1 MSSWILQHFL
11 NPALFWPGVALAALP
26 IIIHLINRLRYK
38 RVRFAAMEFLLTSE
52 QKNRRRV
59 LLEQLLLL
67 LSRILLV
74 LLILALI
81 GRLILDPKHLS
92 LFQGA
97 RTHHVILLDDTGS
110 MRDQV
115 GDTSAFDQ
123 AREVVRGIISQGADR
138 PGTQRVTLVMLSNP
152 TETSSGLTERDVDAQ
167 LLDDSAAQLQD
178 LTCTYRTGSP
188 VAALSAVRNRL
199 ASDRAT
205 EKVLHI
211 LSDFRKPDWYDNG
224 ALVSELE
231 ALDNAQVSLNLVR
244 LVGEQHENLGITE
257 LSGAVETAAVG
268 VPVILRAKV
277 LNSGQR
283 EATTAKLAVSID
295 GLALN
300 RREALPPIPAGETRE
315 VTFDVDFAASG
326 LHRVEVSLEPDALE
340 ADNIRRLAV
349 DVPQSNPVL
358 VIDGTAGAVQG
369 RYVADALAADQ
380 SVTGYS
386 VTIDG
391 PEGLRKRNLA
401 EFALV
406 YLLNVSELPPDATEA
421 VRQYVREGGGLAI
434 FVGET
439 LNAAY
444 YNKEFYAGG
453 QGLLPVSLGF
463 TPSLLPP
470 VQGPP
475 TPDLVV
481 TDHPIFA
488 ILAGQENPL
497 IDFVKINA
505 YFAVDPTA
513 PRAEGARVI
522 ASLRDGSPLMIEHE
536 FGRGRVLTCLTAAGP
551 AALSETLQK
560 LSMNPDSPGELPPTV
575 WNNWASGNANPT
587 FVVAQLEIAR
597 RLARKDRALPLKTV
611 GDEIAG
617 TLDLAVFQDD
627 VEIKTPDDQIIKLKA
642 DHSLQTTNPEGAAPI
657 TQTASF
663 VFRET
668 DSPGIYGLRR
678 FRRDQTSMESLL
690 AYNVPVQESQL
701 ELITDDQLKK
711 QFGGIK
717 FTIQTPGETDWL
729 RRESPGEEVRW
740 WLLWGLILIGLI
752 EQTLA
757 SRVSYHTSP
766 KLI

>member
-1 MSSWILQHFL
+1 MSPWILQHFL
-11 NPALFWPGVALAALP
+11 NPALFWPGVALASLP

-38 RVRFAAMEFLLTSE
+38 RVRFAAMEFLLVSE

-67 LSRILLV
+67 LARIALV

-110 MRDQV
+110 MRDRV
-115 GDTSAFDQ
+115 GESSAFDQ
-123 AREVVRGIISQGADR
+123 AREVLRGIIAQGAER
-138 PGTQRVTLVMLSNP
+138 PGTQRVTLVLMSSP
-152 TETSSGLTERDVDAQ
+152 TETSSGLTERDVDSQ

-178 LTCTYRTGSP
+178 LTCTFRAGSP
-188 VAALSAVRNRL
+188 VAALTAVRNRL
-199 ASDRAT
+199 TSDRAS
-205 EKVLHI
+205 EKVLHV
-211 LSDFRKPDWYDNG
+211 LSDFRQSDWYDNG

-231 ALDNAQVSLNLVR
+231 TLNNAQVSLNFVR
-244 LVGEQHENLGITE
+244 LVNEQHENLAITE
-257 LSGAVETAAVG
+257 LTGAVETAAVG
-268 VPVILRAKV
+268 VPVTMRAKV
-277 LNSGQR
+277 LNSGLR

-295 GLALN
+295 GQALN
-300 RREALPPIPAGETRE
+300 RREPLPPIPAGESRE
-315 VTFDVDFAASG
+315 VTFDVDFPTSG
-326 LHRVEVSLEPDALE
+326 LHRVEVSLEADSLE

-349 DVPQSNPVL
+349 DVPQANPVL
-358 VIDGTAGAVQG
+358 VIDGTPGAVQG
-369 RYVADALAADQ
+369 LYVADALAADQ
-380 SVTGYS
+380 SVTGYA

-406 YLLNVSELPPDATEA
+406 YLINVPELPPDATEA
-421 VRQYVREGGGLAI
+421 VRKYVREGGGLAF

-439 LNAAY
+439 INAGY
-444 YNKEFYAGG
+444 FNQEFYAGG
-453 QGLLPVSLGF
+453 KGLLPVSLGL
-463 TPSLLPP
+463 TPTLLPP
-470 VQGPP
+470 VEGTQ

-481 TDHPIFA
+481 TDHPVFA

-505 YFAVDPTA
+505 YFAVDASA
-513 PRAEGARVI
+513 PKAEGAKVI

-536 FGRGRVLTCLTAAGP
+536 FGKGRVLTCLTAAGP
-551 AALSETLQK
+551 ASLSETLQK
-560 LSMNPDSPGELPPTV
+560 LAVNPDSPGEVPPTV
-575 WNNWASGNANPT
+575 WNNWASGNASPT
-587 FVVAQLEIAR
+587 FVVAQLEIAKH
-597 RLARKDRALPLKTV
+597 LARKDRALPLKIV
-611 GDEIAG
+611 GEEIAG
-617 TLDLAVFQDD
+617 TLDLALFRDD
-627 VEIKTPDDQIIKLKA
+627 VEIKTPDDQVIKLQAGHSA
-642 DHSLQTTNPEGAAPI
+642 DQPAAEGGAPA

-668 DSPGIYGLRR
+668 DDPGVYGLRR
-678 FRRDQTSMESLL
+678 FRRDQTSLETLL
-690 AYNVPVQESQL
+690 AYNVPPQESQL

-711 QFGGIK
+711 QLGNIE
-717 FTIQTPGETDWL
+717 FTIHSPGETDWL

-740 WLLWGLILIGLI
+740 WLLWGLILIGLM

-757 SRVSYHTSP
+757 SRVSYH
-766 KLI
+766 K

>member
-1 MSSWILQHFL
+1 MSPWILQHFL
-11 NPALFWPGVALAALP
+11 NPALFWPGVALASLP

-38 RVRFAAMEFLLTSE
+38 RVRFAAMEFLLVSE

-59 LLEQLLLL
+59 LLEQILLLL
-67 LSRILLV
+67 ARIALV

-110 MRDQV
+110 MRDRV
-115 GDTSAFDQ
+115 GELSAFDQ
-123 AREVVRGIISQGADR
+123 AREVVRGIIAQGAER
-138 PGTQRVTLVMLSNP
+138 PGTQRVTLVMMSSP
-152 TETSSGLTERDVDAQ
+152 TETSSGLTERDVDSQ

-178 LTCTYRTGSP
+178 LTCTFRAGSP
-188 VAALSAVRNRL
+188 VAALTAVRNRL
-199 ASDRAT
+199 TSDRAS
-205 EKVLHI
+205 EKVLHV

-224 ALVSELE
+224 ALVTELE
-231 ALDNAQVSLNLVR
+231 ALDNAKVSLNFVR
-244 LVGEQHENLGITE
+244 LVEEQHENLAITE
-257 LSGAVETAAVG
+257 LTGAVETAAVG
-268 VPVILRAKV
+268 VPVSMRAKV
-277 LNSGQR
+277 LNAGKR
-283 EATTAKLAVSID
+283 EATAAKLAVSID
-295 GLALN
+295 GQALN
-300 RREALPPIPAGETRE
+300 RREVLPPIPAGETRE
-315 VTFDVDFAASG
+315 VTFDVDFSTSG
-326 LHRVEVSLEPDALE
+326 LHRVEVSLEADSIE

-349 DVPQSNPVL
+349 DVPQANPVL

-369 RYVADALAADQ
+369 LYVADALAADQ
-380 SVTGYS
+380 SVTGYA

-406 YLLNVSELPPDATEA
+406 YLINVPELPPDATEA
-421 VRQYVREGGGLAI
+421 VRKYVREGGGLAF

-439 LNAAY
+439 INAAY

-453 QGLLPVSLGF
+453 KGLLPVSLGF

-470 VQGPP
+470 VEGTK

-481 TDHPIFA
+481 TDHPVFA
-488 ILAGQENPL
+488 ILSGQENPL

-505 YFAVDPTA
+505 YFAVEASA
-513 PRAEGARVI
+513 PRAEGTRVI
-522 ASLRDGSPLMIEHE
+522 ASLRDGAPLMLEHE
-536 FGRGRVLTCLTAAGP
+536 YGQGRVLTCLTAAGP
-551 AALSETLQK
+551 ASLSETLQK
-560 LSMNPDSPGELPPTV
+560 LALNPDSPGELPPTV
-575 WNNWASGNANPT
+575 WNNWASGNASPT
-587 FVVAQLEIAR
+587 FVVAQLEIAK

-611 GDEIAG
+611 GEEIAG
-617 TLDLAVFQDD
+617 TLDLALFRDD

-642 DHSLQTTNPEGAAPI
+642 DHAAGTPGAEGTAPA

-663 VFRET
+663 TFRET
-668 DSPGIYGLRR
+668 DEPGVYGLRR
-678 FRRDQTSMESLL
+678 YRRDQTSLETLL
-690 AYNVPVQESQL
+690 AYNVPPQESQL
-701 ELITDDQLKK
+701 ELITDDQLQK
-711 QFGGIK
+711 QLGGIE

-740 WLLWGLILIGLI
+740 WLLWGLIIIGLM

-757 SRVSYHTSP
+757 SRVSYRR
-766 KLI
+766 

>member
-1 MSSWILQHFL
+1 MSPWILQHFL
-11 NPALFWPGVALAALP
+11 NPTLFWPGMALASLP

-38 RVRFAAMEFLLTSE
+38 RVRFAAMEFLLASE

-67 LSRILLV
+67 LARIALV

-110 MRDQV
+110 MRDRV
-115 GDTSAFDQ
+115 GESSAFDQ
-123 AREVVRGIISQGADR
+123 AREVLRGIIAQGAER
-138 PGTQRVTLVMLSNP
+138 PGTQRITLVLMSSP
-152 TETSSGLTERDVDAQ
+152 TETSSGLTERDVDSQ

-178 LTCTYRTGSP
+178 LTCTYRAGSP
-188 VAALSAVRNRL
+188 VAALTAVRNRL
-199 ASDRAT
+199 TSDRSS

-231 ALDNAQVSLNLVR
+231 TLSNTKVSLNFVR
-244 LVGEQHENLGITE
+244 LVNEQHENLAITE

-268 VPVILRAKV
+268 VPVTLRAKV
-277 LNSGQR
+277 LNAGLR
-283 EATTAKLAVSID
+283 EAATAKLAVAID
-295 GLALN
+295 GQALN
-300 RREALPPIPAGETRE
+300 RREPLPPIPAGESRE
-315 VTFDVDFAASG
+315 VTFDVDFPTSG
-326 LHRVEVSLEPDALE
+326 LHRVEVSLEADSLE

-349 DVPQSNPVL
+349 DVPQANPVL
-358 VIDGTAGAVQG
+358 VIDGTPGAVQG
-369 RYVADALAADQ
+369 LYVADALAADQ
-380 SVTGYS
+380 SVTGYA

-406 YLLNVSELPPDATEA
+406 YLINVPELPPDATEA
-421 VRQYVREGGGLAI
+421 VRKYVRDGGGLAF

-439 LNAAY
+439 INAGY
-444 YNKEFYAGG
+444 FNKEFYAGG
-453 QGLLPVSLGF
+453 KGLLPVSLGL

-470 VQGPP
+470 VEGTQ

-481 TDHPIFA
+481 TDHPVFA
-488 ILAGQENPL
+488 LLAGQENPL

-505 YFAVDPTA
+505 YFAVDPSA
-513 PRAEGARVI
+513 PKAEGAKVI
-522 ASLRDGSPLMIEHE
+522 ASLRNGAPLMLEHE
-536 FGRGRVLTCLTAAGP
+536 FGKGRVLTCLTAAGP
-551 AALSETLQK
+551 ASLSETLQK
-560 LSMNPDSPGELPPTV
+560 MAVNPDSPGDQPPTV
-575 WNNWASGNANPT
+575 WNNWASGNASPT
-587 FVVAQLEIAR
+587 FVVAQLEIAK

-611 GDEIAG
+611 GEEIAG
-617 TLDLAVFQDD
+617 TLDLALFRDD
-627 VEIKTPDDQIIKLKA
+627 VEIKTPDNQVIKINA
-642 DHSLQTTNPEGAAPI
+642 EHSAAATPDTGSAPA

-663 VFRET
+663 AFRET
-668 DSPGIYGLRR
+668 DDPGVYGLRR
-678 FRRDQTSMESLL
+678 FRRDQTSLETLL
-690 AYNVPVQESQL
+690 AYNVPPQESQL

-711 QFGGIK
+711 QLGHIE
-717 FTIQTPGETDWL
+717 FTIHSPGETDWL

-740 WLLWGLILIGLI
+740 WILWALIVIGLL

-757 SRVSYHTSP
+757 SRVSYH
-766 KLI
+766 K

>member
-1 MSSWILQHFL
+1 MSPWIVQHFL

-38 RVRFAAMEFLLTSE
+38 RVRFAAMEFLLASE

-59 LLEQLLLL
+59 LLEQMLLLL
-67 LSRILLV
+67 ARILLV

-110 MRDQV
+110 MRDRV
-115 GDTSAFDQ
+115 GEMSAFDQ
-123 AREVVRGIISQGADR
+123 AKKVVSGIIAQGAER
-138 PGTQRVTLVMLSNP
+138 PGTQRVTLVMLSSP
-152 TETSSGLTERDVDAQ
+152 TETSSGLTERDVDSQ

-188 VAALSAVRNRL
+188 VAALAAVRNRL
-199 ASDRAT
+199 ASDKAS
-205 EKVLHI
+205 EKVLHV

-231 ALDNAQVSLNLVR
+231 ALDDAAVSINLVR
-244 LVGEQHENLGITE
+244 LAEEQHENLAVTE
-257 LSGAVETAAVG
+257 LTGAVETAAVG
-268 VPVILRAKV
+268 VPVTLRAKV
-277 LNSGQR
+277 LNAGQR
-283 EATTAKLAVSID
+283 EAATAKLAVSID
-295 GLALN
+295 GQALN
-300 RREALPPIPAGETRE
+300 RREPLPPIPAGESRE
-315 VTFDVDFAASG
+315 VTFEVDFAASG
-326 LHRVEVSLEPDALE
+326 LHRVEVSLEADALE

-349 DVPQSNPVL
+349 DVPQANPVL
-358 VIDGTAGAVQG
+358 VIDGSPGTVQG
-369 RYVADALAADQ
+369 LYVADALAADQ
-380 SVTGYS
+380 SVTGYA

-406 YLLNVSELPPDATEA
+406 YLLNVPELPPDATA
-421 VRQYVREGGGLAI
+421 ALRKYVSDGGGMA
-434 FVGET
+434 FFAGET
-439 LNAAY
+439 INAAY

-453 QGLLPVSLGF
+453 QGLLPVAIGF

-470 VQGPP
+470 VEGAQ

-481 TDHPIFA
+481 TDHPVFA

-505 YFAVDPTA
+505 YFAVEANSPKA
-513 PRAEGARVI
+513 AGARVI
-522 ASLRDGSPLMIEHE
+522 ASLRGGAPLMLEHE
-536 FGRGRVLTCLTAAGP
+536 YGKGRVLTCLTAAGP
-551 AALSETLQK
+551 ASLSETLQK
-560 LSMNPDSPGELPPTV
+560 LALNPDSPEQQPPTV
-575 WNNWASGNANPT
+575 WNNWASGNASPT

-611 GDEIAG
+611 GEEIAE
-617 TLDLAVFQDD
+617 TLDLAIFRDD
-627 VEIKTPDDQIIKLKA
+627 IEIKTPDDQIIKLKA
-642 DHSLQTTNPEGAAPI
+642 DHAAAATPEATGEK
-657 TQTASF
+657 QSASF
-663 VFRET
+663 AFRET
-668 DSPGIYGLRR
+668 DLPGVYGLRR
-678 FRRDQTSMESLL
+678 FRRDQTSLETLL
-690 AYNVPVQESQL
+690 AYNVPTQESQL

-711 QFGGIK
+711 QLSEVE
-717 FTIQTPGETDWL
+717 FTIQSPGETDWL

-740 WLLWGLILIGLI
+740 WLLWGLIVIGLI

-757 SRVSYHTSP
+757 SRVSYH
-766 KLI
+766 KG

>member
-38 RVRFAAMEFLLTSE
+38 RVRFAAMEFLLASE

-59 LLEQLLLL
+59 LLEQILLLL
-67 LSRILLV
+67 ARICLV

-110 MRDQV
+110 MRDRV
-115 GDTSAFDQ
+115 GEESAFDL
-123 AREVVRGIISQGADR
+123 ARDVVRGIIAQGAER

-152 TETSSGLTERDVDAQ
+152 TETSSGLTERDVDSQ

-178 LTCTYRTGSP
+178 LVCTYRTGSP

-199 ASDRAT
+199 VSDRAT
-205 EKVLHI
+205 EKVVHI

-244 LVGEQHENLGITE
+244 LVEEQHENLAITE
-257 LSGAVETAAVG
+257 LNGAVETAAVG
-268 VPVILRAKV
+268 VPITLRAKV
-277 LNSGQR
+277 QNAGQR
-283 EATTAKLAVSID
+283 EANSVKLAVSLD
-295 GLALN
+295 GQALN
-300 RREALPPIPAGETRE
+300 RREVLPPIPAGESRE
-315 VTFDVDFAASG
+315 VTFDVDFPASG
-326 LHRVEVSLEPDALE
+326 QHRVEVSLEADALE
-340 ADNIRRLAV
+340 ADNIRRLAI
-349 DVPQSNPVL
+349 DVPQANPVL
-358 VIDGTAGAVQG
+358 VIDGTPGAIQG
-369 RYVADALAADQ
+369 LYVADALAADQ
-380 SVTGYS
+380 SVTGYA

-401 EFALV
+401 EFALI
-406 YLLNVSELPPDATEA
+406 YLLNVPELPPDATEA
-421 VRQYVREGGGLAI
+421 VRKYVRDGGGLAF

-439 LNAAY
+439 INAAY

-453 QGLLPVSLGF
+453 KGLLPVSIGF
-463 TPSLLPP
+463 TPSLLLR
-470 VQGPP
+470 VEGKQS
-475 TPDLVV
+475 PDLVV
-481 TDHPIFA
+481 TDHPVFA
-488 ILAGQENPL
+488 ILSGQENPL

-505 YFAVDPTA
+505 YFEVDSAA
-513 PRAEGARVI
+513 PRAEGAQVI
-522 ASLRDGSPLMIEHE
+522 ASLRGGAPLMIEHE
-536 FGRGRVLTCLTAAGP
+536 FGKGRVLTCLTAAGP
-551 AALSETLQK
+551 ASLSETLQK
-560 LSMNPDSPGELPPTV
+560 LAINPDSPEEQPPAV
-575 WNNWASGNANPT
+575 WNNWASGNASPT

-611 GDEIAG
+611 GDEISE
-617 TLDLAVFQDD
+617 TLDLAIFRDD
-627 VEIKTPDDQIIKLKA
+627 VEIKTPDDQVIKLKA
-642 DHSLQTTNPEGAAPI
+642 AHAEAVATPDAA

-663 VFRET
+663 AYRET
-668 DSPGIYGLRR
+668 DAPGVYGLRR
-678 FRRDQTSMESLL
+678 FRRDQTSLETLL
-690 AYNVPVQESQL
+690 AYNVPPSESQL
-701 ELITDDQLKK
+701 QLITDDQLKK
-711 QFGGIK
+711 QLGGVK

-740 WLLWGLILIGLI
+740 WLLWGLIVIGLI

-757 SRVSYHTSP
+757 SRVSYH
-766 KLI
+766 KG

>member
-1 MSSWILQHFL
+1 MSPWILQHFL
-11 NPALFWPGVALAALP
+11 NPALFWPGVALASLP

-38 RVRFAAMEFLLTSE
+38 RVRFAAMEFLLVSE

-59 LLEQLLLL
+59 LLEQILLLL
-67 LSRILLV
+67 ARIALV

-110 MRDQV
+110 MRDRV
-115 GDTSAFDQ
+115 GETSAFDQ
-123 AREVVRGIISQGADR
+123 AREVVRGIIAQGAER
-138 PGTQRVTLVMLSNP
+138 PGTQRVTLVMMSSP
-152 TETSSGLTERDVDAQ
+152 TETSSGLTERDVDSQ

-178 LTCTYRTGSP
+178 LTCTFQAGSP
-188 VAALSAVRNRL
+188 VAALTAVRNRL
-199 ASDRAT
+199 ASDRAS
-205 EKVLHI
+205 EKVLHV

-224 ALVSELE
+224 ALVTELE

-244 LVGEQHENLGITE
+244 LVSEQHENLAITE
-257 LSGAVETAAVG
+257 LTGAVETAAVG
-268 VPVILRAKV
+268 VPVSMRAKV
-277 LNSGQR
+277 LNAGKR

-295 GLALN
+295 GQALN
-300 RREALPPIPAGETRE
+300 RREVLPPVPAGETRE
-315 VTFDVDFAASG
+315 VTFAVDFSTSG
-326 LHRVEVSLEPDALE
+326 LHRVEVSLEADAIE

-349 DVPQSNPVL
+349 DVPQANPVL

-369 RYVADALAADQ
+369 LYVADALAADQ
-380 SVTGYS
+380 SVTGYA

-391 PEGLRKRNLA
+391 PEGLRKRNLT
-401 EFALV
+401 EYALV
-406 YLLNVSELPPDATEA
+406 YLVNVPELPPDATEA
-421 VRQYVREGGGLAI
+421 VRKYVREGGGLAF

-439 LNAAY
+439 INAAY

-453 QGLLPVSLGF
+453 KGLLPVSLGF

-470 VQGPP
+470 MEGTK

-481 TDHPIFA
+481 TDHPVFA
-488 ILAGQENPL
+488 FLSGQENPL

-505 YFAVDPTA
+505 YFAVETSVPTA
-513 PRAEGARVI
+513 DGTRVI
-522 ASLRDGSPLMIEHE
+522 ASLRDGAPLMLEHE
-536 FGRGRVLTCLTAAGP
+536 YGQGRVLTCLTAAGP
-551 AALSETLQK
+551 ASLSETLQK
-560 LSMNPDSPGELPPTV
+560 LALNPDSPGDLPPTV
-575 WNNWASGNANPT
+575 WNNWASGNASPT
-587 FVVAQLEIAR
+587 FVVAQLEIAK

-611 GDEIAG
+611 GEEIAG
-617 TLDLAVFQDD
+617 TLDLALFRDD
-627 VEIKTPDDQIIKLKA
+627 IEIKTPDDQIIKLKA
-642 DHSLQTTNPEGAAPI
+642 DPAAGAPAAEGAAPA

-663 VFRET
+663 TFRET
-668 DSPGIYGLRR
+668 DQPGVYGLRR
-678 FRRDQTSMESLL
+678 YRRDQTSLETLL
-690 AYNVPVQESQL
+690 AYNVPPQESQL

-711 QFGGIK
+711 QLGGIE

-740 WLLWGLILIGLI
+740 WLLWGLIMIGLM

-757 SRVSYHTSP
+757 SRVSYRR
-766 KLI
+766 

>member
-1 MSSWILQHFL
+1 MSPWILQHFL
-11 NPALFWPGVALAALP
+11 NPALFWPGVALASLP

-38 RVRFAAMEFLLTSE
+38 RVRFAAMEFLLVSE

-59 LLEQLLLL
+59 LLEQILLLL
-67 LSRILLV
+67 ARIALV

-81 GRLILDPKHLS
+81 GRLILDPQHLS

-110 MRDQV
+110 MRDRV
-115 GDTSAFDQ
+115 GDASAFDQ
-123 AREVVRGIISQGADR
+123 AREVVRGIIAQGAER
-138 PGTQRVTLVMLSNP
+138 PGTQRVTLVMMSSP
-152 TETSSGLTERDVDAQ
+152 TETSSGLTERDVDSQ

-178 LTCTYRTGSP
+178 ITCTFRAGSP
-188 VAALSAVRNRL
+188 VAALTAVRNRL
-199 ASDRAT
+199 TSDRAS
-205 EKVLHI
+205 EKVLHV

-224 ALVSELE
+224 ALVTELE
-231 ALDNAQVSLNLVR
+231 ALDNAKVSLNFVR
-244 LVGEQHENLGITE
+244 LVEEQHENLAITE
-257 LSGAVETAAVG
+257 LTGAVETAAVG
-268 VPVILRAKV
+268 VPVSMRAKV
-277 LNSGQR
+277 LNAGKR

-295 GLALN
+295 GQALN
-300 RREALPPIPAGETRE
+300 RREVLPPIPAGETRE
-315 VTFDVDFAASG
+315 VTFDVDFSTSG
-326 LHRVEVSLEPDALE
+326 LHRVEVSLEADSIE

-349 DVPQSNPVL
+349 DVPQANPVL

-369 RYVADALAADQ
+369 LYVADALAADQ
-380 SVTGYS
+380 SVTGYA

-406 YLLNVSELPPDATEA
+406 YLVNVPELPPDATEA
-421 VRQYVREGGGLAI
+421 VRKYVREGGGLAF

-439 LNAAY
+439 INAAY

-453 QGLLPVSLGF
+453 KGLLPVSLGF

-470 VQGPP
+470 VEGTK

-481 TDHPIFA
+481 TDHPVFA

-505 YFAVDPTA
+505 YFAVDASA
-513 PRAEGARVI
+513 PRAEGTRVI
-522 ASLRDGSPLMIEHE
+522 ASLRDGAPLMLEHE
-536 FGRGRVLTCLTAAGP
+536 FGQGRVLTCLTAAGP
-551 AALSETLQK
+551 ASLSETLQK
-560 LSMNPDSPGELPPTV
+560 LALNPDSPGDLPPTV
-575 WNNWASGNANPT
+575 WNNWASGNASPT
-587 FVVAQLEIAR
+587 FVVAQLEIAK

-611 GDEIAG
+611 GEEIAG
-617 TLDLAVFQDD
+617 TLDLALFRDD

-642 DHSLQTTNPEGAAPI
+642 DYAAGTPSAEGTAPA

-663 VFRET
+663 AFRET
-668 DSPGIYGLRR
+668 DDPGVYGLRR
-678 FRRDQTSMESLL
+678 YRRDQTSLETLL
-690 AYNVPVQESQL
+690 AYNVPPQESQL
-701 ELITDDQLKK
+701 ELITDDQLQK
-711 QFGGIK
+711 QLSGIE

-740 WLLWGLILIGLI
+740 WLLWGLIIIGLM

-757 SRVSYHTSP
+757 SRVSYRR
-766 KLI
+766 